1 MKYPPRKVF
10 VLEDG
15 VYEELSYIEFRQRED
30 IYQGRRFILL
40 HGMLM
45 EVSESDYKAFYKDKR
60 RQKYLD
66 ERSAKNGDFSYDML
80 ATDEFNGED
89 TLRGYEVI
97 QDEFQMICRNR
108 LLMAGIVNRI
118 IEINELNGVKS
129 ADYEQKSAREA
140 APQEVEAMTEEELR
154 QRNRAMNADFITQ
167 FIDEVQPHAAPNPTT
182 LAERGSAAPSGVWST
197 STASGRQSV
206 RERVMEIRRDQSAPQ
221 PSWEEAAQNFYEA
234 NLKNLSVSTRE

>member
-30 IYQGRRFILL
+30 TYQGRRFIPL

-80 ATDEFNGED
+80 TTDEFNGED
-89 TLRGYEVI
+89 ILVDVASDTAGDIEKKIMLDSLRL
-97 QDEFQMICRNR
+97 EFKR
-108 LLMAGIVNRI
+108 LS
-118 IEINELNGVKS
+118 E
-129 ADYEQKSAREA
+129 DEQKILYLIYGQRL
-140 APQEVEAMTEEELR
+140 TE
-154 QRNRAMNADFITQ
+154 RA
-167 FIDEVQPHAAPNPTT
+167 V
-182 LAERGSAAPSGVWST
+182 AERF
-197 STASGRQSV
+197 
-206 RERVMEIRRDQSAPQ
+206 RVSQNAIHRRKVQILAKLRK
-221 PSWEEAAQNFYEA
+221 AK
-234 NLKNLSVSTRE
+234 NLK

>member
-89 TLRGYEVI
+89 IWVDEMSDTACGVEKKIMLYNLRL
-97 QDEFQMICRNR
+97 EFKGLSEGEQRILHLIYYHR
-108 LLMAGIVNRI
+108 LS
-118 IEINELNGVKS
+118 E
-129 ADYEQKSAREA
+129 
-140 APQEVEAMTEEELR
+140 
-154 QRNRAMNADFITQ
+154 RA
-167 FIDEVQPHAAPNPTT
+167 V
-182 LAERGSAAPSGVWST
+182 AERFHVSQNA
-197 STASGRQSV
+197 
-206 RERVMEIRRDQSAPQ
+206 IHRRKVQILAKLRKTK
-221 PSWEEAAQNFYEA
+221 
-234 NLKNLSVSTRE
+234 NLK